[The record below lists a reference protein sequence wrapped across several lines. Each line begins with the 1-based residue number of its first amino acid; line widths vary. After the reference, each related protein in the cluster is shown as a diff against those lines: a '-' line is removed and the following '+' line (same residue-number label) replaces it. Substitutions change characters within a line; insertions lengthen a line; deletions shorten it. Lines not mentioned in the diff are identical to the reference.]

1 MVKKYHR
8 KQQYQEMSGILLL
21 RVCMNSDRVNNV
33 KSSCS
38 LDNTFLQNSSYVR
51 IFKLYY
57 YTMQNTSFCMT
68 YHNLKPMH
76 NCSAMFPT
84 STT

>member
-21 RVCMNSDRVNNV
+21 RVCMNSDRVNDV

-38 LDNTFLQNSSYVR
+38 LDTHLSAEYFLCQNLQALL
-51 IFKLYY
+51 LYNAKHFLLY
-57 YTMQNTSFCMT
+57 DIS
-68 YHNLKPMH
+68 
-76 NCSAMFPT
+76 
-84 STT
+84 